1 MKCTQI
7 FIPAEIPAPLI
18 PAAASKN
25 VQDFSV
31 EIVALR
37 FVIFNNFKELE
48 MIEIDFS
55 QNHVEVCTIRIMFSL
70 LKKKMSWNIVH
81 SKAVPRPCLGN
92 FKYFFSLSQ
101 NCVAK

>member
-55 QNHVEVCTIRIMFSL
+55 QNHVEVCTIKIL
-70 LKKKMSWNIVH
+70 V
-81 SKAVPRPCLGN
+81 
-92 FKYFFSLSQ
+92 
-101 NCVAK
+101 